1 MAGGISLNTSQQVA
15 LFAEGFEHKHYIGEA
30 KQYEVLE
37 ELEGHGKGFFIKV
50 FFINTKVNLNKWQVT
65 WDAIEQDISDVVG
78 VPIVLQEDLRHPHF
92 SIQNLYAKGY
102 IVDYVLDKE
111 KQEASVIARI
121 LDPKTIKLI
130 QSGKLK
136 FVSPAIVARSN
147 LTLETLASGVD
158 LLSRFI
164 ALHLALVGEP
174 AYGKVDA
181 KIHATCTGTGQT
193 CGAKLRQMSAV
204 VMTMCQQKEADHIQ
218 KIIKREH
225 ELLDKGIPETEV
237 HKMLVHEFGA
247 ENIPGSDGQKMAPLT
262 QTKLMRKLEAAVN
275 RIESEFDMFVH
286 RASRHEFG
294 GKWGY
299 WMNANNIDVFVADGK
314 TVDESIKEQCPCQL
328 SATTGKISKERA
340 NYQESS
346 GEHKCENC
354 RFFNY
359 TKKKCEVVEG
369 SIDMNFVSDLYQPH
383 PD

>member
-1 MAGGISLNTSQQVA
+1 MNTCQQVS
-15 LFAEGFEHKHYIGEA
+15 LFAEGFEHKHYIGAA
-30 KQYEVLE
+30 KEYEILE
-37 ELEGHGKGFFIKV
+37 ELQGHGKGFFIKV

-102 IVDYVLDKE
+102 IVDYILDKE

-147 LTLETLASGVD
+147 LTLETLSSGID

-193 CGAKLRQMSAV
+193 CGAKLRQMSAEV
-204 VMTMCQQKEADHIQ
+204 IHELAYVGDCVSDKISILKDENPDWSQD
-218 KIIKREH
+218 KIIAVAISMCKE
-225 ELLDKGIPETEV
+225 KGADDSSSKV
-237 HKMLVHEFGA
+237 
-247 ENIPGSDGQKMAPLT
+247 NPLT
-262 QTKLMRKLEAAVN
+262 QTKLLRKLEASIN
-275 RIESEFDMFVH
+275 RVQSEFDMVVH
-286 RASRHEFG
+286 RASRPEFE

-299 WMNANNIDVFVADGK
+299 WMNTNNIDVFVADGK

-328 SATTGKISKERA
+328 SAAKGKISKERA
-340 NYQESS
+340 NYQESL
-346 GEHKCENC
+346 GENKCENC

-369 SIDMNFVSDLYQPH
+369 PIDMNFVSDLWQPH
-383 PD
+383 PN